1 MSSSNLKEAET
12 SPQEPQ
18 PTPPTAPPEV
28 SWMSLALEKT
38 RSLQQLF
45 AGRFPRDLTGVQ
57 ARPRTHVHVMNQ
69 TEAPAVGQPQTGF
82 TSHDATNHHS
92 MEASKAE
99 TQQSRSQAQTVK
111 PKMSPPAADQQTSKN
126 TAQPASVW
134 AYPHT
139 APSPLS
145 SVQAETSPQSAQMSV
160 AQSLAQF
167 YLSSCQQQH
176 PSPTW
181 SDRGQLASKCT
192 TSAPST
198 VSASS
203 PVTDSPLVSASVRG
217 EREELTQ
224 EKESASVSGRRAIR
238 SGSVSMK
245 AAFLEKQAQWT
256 TLSGTKAVCTLY
268 SL

>member
-1 MSSSNLKEAET
+1 
-12 SPQEPQ
+12 
-18 PTPPTAPPEV
+18 
-28 SWMSLALEKT
+28 MSLALEKT

-45 AGRFPRDLTGVQ
+45 VGRFPRDLTGVQ
-57 ARPRTHVHVMNQ
+57 ARPRAHVHVMNQ
-69 TEAPAVGQPQTGF
+69 TEAPAVGQLQTGF
-82 TSHDATNHHS
+82 TSHDATNHPS

-99 TQQSRSQAQTVK
+99 TQQSRSPAQTVK
-111 PKMSPPAADQQTSKN
+111 PKMSPPSAADQQTSKN

-160 AQSLAQF
+160 AQSLGKF
-167 YLSSCQQQH
+167 YLSSCQQQQH

-181 SDRGQLASKCT
+181 SNRGQVASKCT

-203 PVTDSPLVSASVRG
+203 PVTDSPRVSASVRG
-217 EREELTQ
+217 EREELTE
-224 EKESASVSGRRAIR
+224 EKVSASVSRRQAIR
-238 SGSVSMK
+238 LESVSMK
-245 AAFLEKQAQWT
+245 AAFLEKQAHWT
-256 TLSGTKAVCTLY
+256 TLSGTTVCTFY